1 MSRNAKFTDRQIA
14 TAKALLEQANTADD
28 IRVAQAVLLP
38 AIHGLTMK
46 DAGMAMGV
54 SRATVGRLQQQI
66 RKAKGKLGTAGRTTL
81 GEGRGWGGRRTS
93 HMTPE
98 EEAEFLAPW
107 AVEAETAGMIV
118 MGPIRAAL
126 AQKIGKPVRASVVW
140 RLLARHGWRKVAPGT
155 RNPIMRSKPLGKKT
169 QENTGF
175 RHQET
180 QHRKS
185 SGAFDLPGR
194 SPFRTYGKGAAVL
207 GSRSMPT
214 SHAQWLRTPVYLRVW
229 CGQSARWQVRVDAC
243 R

>member
-98 EEAEFLAPW
+98 EEAELDTVGGRWLP
-107 AVEAETAGMIV
+107 T
-118 MGPIRAAL
+118 R
-126 AQKIGKPVRASVVW
+126 
-140 RLLARHGWRKVAPGT
+140 GT

-229 CGQSARWQVRVDAC
+229 CGQSARWQVRLDAC